1 MLQAR
6 SMLRVAHCTASTSN
20 VGVARSSPPLSRLM
34 STSSPPVKSCKP
46 PVRALAS
53 GHVLDLPALLGL
65 VPSHGGPQVG
75 RRAPRRHTD
84 DASLRLSELRAYRVE
99 STLVGDPAEERVV
112 HVPAWRRHP
121 VERAGITLT
130 ASTLLH
136 ARAGGA
142 CKRGGGWWGVVGLG
156 LGLGF
161 GFGLRVGLGLGLGLR
176 VRVEG

>member
-20 VGVARSSPPLSRLM
+20 VGVARSSSPLSRLM

-53 GHVLDLPALLGL
+53 GHVLDLPALL
-65 VPSHGGPQVG
+65 VPASVGPQVG

-99 STLVGDPAEERVV
+99 STQADPAEERVV

-121 VERAGITLT
+121 VERAGITV
-130 ASTLLH
+130 STLLL
-136 ARAGGA
+136 ARDGGA

-161 GFGLRVGLGLGLGLR
+161 GFGLRVARAL
-176 VRVEG
+176 VRRHALSSKG

>member
-1 MLQAR
+1 
-6 SMLRVAHCTASTSN
+6 MLRVAHCTASTSN
-20 VGVARSSPPLSRLM
+20 VGVARSSSPLSRLM

-65 VPSHGGPQVG
+65 VPAHGGPQVG

-99 STLVGDPAEERVV
+99 STHSRADPAEERVV

-130 ASTLLH
+130 ASTLLL
-136 ARAGGA
+136 ARDGGA

-161 GFGLRVGLGLGLGLR
+161 GFGLRVARALARRHAR
-176 VRVEG
+176 VRCAAHA